1 EMYSPK
7 PIENAPA
14 TSEATPV
21 RITAWAETPPPP
33 TPAISEALVTRP
45 STAPNT
51 VGRSVPPDTSRCRCD
66 QPVAIAVAPVA
77 WEGSGPGSVSG
88 PGSGSVTAGRPG

>member
-1 EMYSPK
+1 MYSPK

-21 RITAWAETPPPP
+21 RITAWVDTPPPP
-33 TPAISEALVTRP
+33 TPAISDALVTSP

-51 VGRSVPPDTSRCRCD
+51 VGRSGPPASSRSGGA
-66 QPVAIAVAPVA
+66 QPVAAATAPVA
-77 WEGSGPGSVSG
+77 WD
-88 PGSGSVTAGRPG
+88 GSGSWGPWGSAGFAGLAGDGSW

>member
-1 EMYSPK
+1 MYSPK

-21 RITAWAETPPPP
+21 RITAWADTPPPP
-33 TPAISEALVTRP
+33 TPAISDALVTSP

-66 QPVAIAVAPVA
+66 QPVAAATAPVA
-77 WEGSGPGSVSG
+77 WD
-88 PGSGSVTAGRPG
+88 GSGSWGPWGSWGSVRLAGLAG